1 MKLAA
6 TLALAWALTL
16 SLWGAW
22 GSLTPAPRCEVRKP
36 VLTQQPVRAL
46 GSWRL

>member
-6 TLALAWALTL
+6 TLAIAWALTL
-16 SLWGAW
+16 SLWGIW
-22 GSLTPAPRCEVRKP
+22 SLAPTPRCEVRKP

-46 GSWRL
+46 RVWRL